1 VTRRRIVATAA
12 ALLVAGAAV
21 VVVAR
26 DGGGVVVPVFVDETE
41 SSGLEHTYDGDF
53 AHFVGGGTA
62 VFDCNDDGRPEI
74 FLAGGTNDS
83 SLWENRSATGGA
95 LRFARLASPITD
107 LPDVTGAYPLDID
120 SDGVLD
126 LVVLRR
132 GATRVLG
139 GLGGCRFGDR
149 TASLGLGGPDA
160 WTVAFSATW
169 EKDNSLPT
177 LAFGNYLV
185 PGNENTPDG
194 DRYECADNILRRP
207 EGNSYGSGTALPA
220 HCTLSLLFS
229 DWAGDGR
236 ADLRVS
242 NDRNYD
248 RDAREQLWRLDAGAS
263 PREYTEQD
271 GWRRL
276 VIWGMGIASQDL
288 TGDGRPEVFLTSQA
302 DNKLQTLEEGATGP
316 SYTDIA
322 LSRGVT
328 AQRPYTGNSPLPSTA
343 WHPEFDDVNNDGLMD
358 LFVTKGNVEAQ
369 VDYAA
374 EDPNNLLL
382 GTEGGGFEEH
392 GLGAGI
398 ANGARSRG
406 AALVDLNLD
415 GMLDMVVVN
424 RRVPVEVRRNVG
436 TGTATSPSV
445 TGHWLAVQPRQTGT
459 NTFAVGAKVE
469 VRAGGS
475 TTVREVTVGGG
486 HASGEAGWVHF
497 GLGGETAAEL
507 RITYPGGTPGEWSSV
522 SADTFVVAERGTQP
536 RVWVPGS

>member
-1 VTRRRIVATAA
+1 MSRRRIVAAVSA
-12 ALLVAGAAV
+12 FVAAGAAV
-21 VVVAR
+21 VLLAR
-26 DGGGVVVPVFVDETE
+26 DGGGVAVPVFVDETA
-41 SSGLEHTYDGDF
+41 SSGVEHTYDGDF

-74 FLAGGTNDS
+74 FLAGGTNHS
-83 SLWENRSATGGA
+83 SLWENKSAPGGA
-95 LRFARLASPITD
+95 LSFVRLGSPVTD
-107 LPDVTGAYPLDID
+107 LPSVTGAYPLDVD
-120 SDGVLD
+120 SDGALD

-139 GLGGCRFGDR
+139 GLGGCRFEDR
-149 TASLGLGGPDA
+149 TASLGLEGPDA

-169 EKDNSLPT
+169 EKGNVLPT

-185 PGNENTPDG
+185 PGNDTKPDG
-194 DRYECADNILRRP
+194 DRYRCADNILRRP
-207 EGNSYGSGTALPA
+207 EGKRYGAGTALPA

-248 RDAREQLWRLDAGAS
+248 RDAREQMWGMNAGS
-263 PREYTEQD
+263 PPREYTEQD

-288 TGDGRPEVFLTSQA
+288 SGDGRPEVFLTSQA
-302 DNKLQTLEEGATGP
+302 DNKLQTLEDGAAGP

-328 AQRPYTGNSPLPSTA
+328 AQRPYTGDSPLPSTA

-358 LFVTKGNVEAQ
+358 LFITKGNVEAQ
-369 VDYAA
+369 VDYAS

-382 GTEGGGFEEH
+382 GTRNGRFEEH

-436 TGTATSPSV
+436 TGTATSPVV
-445 TGHWLAVQPRQTGT
+445 TGHWLAVQTRQTGA

-469 VRAGGS
+469 VRAGGH

-486 HASGEAGWVHF
+486 HAGGEAGWVHF
-497 GLGGETAAEL
+497 GLGEETTAEL
-507 RITYPGGTPGEWSSV
+507 RVTHPGGQPGGWSKV
-522 SADTFVVAERGTQP
+522 SADTFVVAERGEQP
-536 RVWVPGS
+536 RVWVAGN